1 MLKAQPP
8 SAKVVLEHIEKLLL
22 SPVLPEIPPLA
33 GDECDKLRALH
44 DHLVELRSV
53 LDAFAKGYLSGDIT
67 LRGVIAG
74 RLKALQA
81 NLLHLTWQI
90 QQVAEGD
97 FSQRVE
103 FMGAYAA
110 AFNSMVEQLDN
121 ALTSL
126 RHKEEELT
134 KLTEALQIEVAEKAE
149 ALAALRK
156 SEAQFKH
163 MAEHDALTGVLNR
176 RSFYELASAEFKRAE
191 EQGYPCSLALIDI
204 DFFKKINDKYGHLE
218 GDAALRHLT
227 QTMEASLRHGGFVG
241 RYGGEEFVVLL
252 SGLDFDTAKKVAERL
267 RKTVAES
274 PLQTPKGTI
283 NMTISIG
290 LAHVAPGHGH
300 ARDAAFFESVL
311 NIADEALYTAK
322 ESGRNC
328 LVVAPYH
335 PERHTIICKE

>member
-8 SAKVVLEHIEKLLL
+8 LAEVVLEHIEKLLS
-22 SPVLPEIPPLA
+22 SPSLPTIPPEA
-33 GDECDKLRALH
+33 GHCDKLRTLH
-44 DHLVELRSV
+44 DQLVTLRSI
-53 LDAFAKGYLSGDIT
+53 LDAFAKGDLSCDIS

-110 AFNSMVEQLDN
+110 AFNSMVEQLDT
-121 ALTSL
+121 ALTAL

-134 KLTEALQIEVAEKAE
+134 KLTEALQTEVAEKAE

-176 RSFYELASAEFKRAE
+176 RSFYELASVEFKRAE
-191 EQGYPCSLALIDI
+191 ENGYPCSLALVDI
-204 DFFKKINDKYGHLE
+204 DFFKKINDNYGHLE
-218 GDAALRHLT
+218 GDAALRHVT
-227 QTMEASLRHGGFVG
+227 QTMESSLRHGGFVG

-252 SGLDFDTAKKVAERL
+252 SGLDLKTAKKVAERL

-274 PLQTPKGTI
+274 PLQTPKGPLNI
-283 NMTISIG
+283 TISIG
-290 LAHVAPGHGH
+290 LAHVTPRHGH
-300 ARDAAFFESVL
+300 AQDATFFESVL
-311 NIADEALYTAK
+311 NTADEALYTAK
-322 ESGRNC
+322 QTGRNR
-328 LVVAPYH
+328 LIVTPY
-335 PERHTIICKE
+335 